1 MIFDALWR
9 ALRHGTAESP
19 PECAQNVCRERPLQ
33 STWTITNIAKP
44 RFSQNLQKITK
55 NQRFLDVIIRLPLKE
70 NAWKCMEINAFSEN
84 QNPWHVRRVFHQ
96 QITQIS
102 ARIRRKHAVQ
112 SQCRADPRNW
122 KREINDFHRNHP
134 KIHQSHRSRDVI
146 WVRLS
151 QIEQESAKISRTHAL
166 GSNTEMSAR
175 KLVKADE
182 IEHRNNQNAQPG
194 GNWTS
199 TFIHLGNEFS
209 IINVKMRTKG
219 SILDIQEGPHVNF
232 QGSSPS
238 S

>member
-55 NQRFLDVIIRLPLKE
+55 NQRFLDVI
-70 NAWKCMEINAFSEN
+70 
-84 QNPWHVRRVFHQ
+84 
-96 QITQIS
+96 
-102 ARIRRKHAVQ
+102 
-112 SQCRADPRNW
+112 
-122 KREINDFHRNHP
+122 
-134 KIHQSHRSRDVI
+134 

-151 QIEQESAKISRTHAL
+151 QIEQESPKISNTHAF

-175 KLVKADE
+175 KLVKANE